1 MDLGLGLLKD
11 AFGIVSRVANRQAD
25 DLLIYDLKWPE
36 KIGLKKDLEAKGYRI
51 NWSRLDEIHDRLQ
64 EGYKYVTVP
73 YGKWWQSAT
82 GANVRVGLLNAHY
95 TAMKLALLLAFLRE
109 VRHRPRCSLGVD
121 LLSGW
126 LFGYGATGKIV
137 AAWRSLPRPQ

>member
-64 EGYKYVTVP
+64 EGYEFV
-73 YGKWWQSAT
+73 A
-82 GANVRVGLLNAHY
+82 RVCGCRSEPSGGGAHY
-95 TAMKLALLLAFLRE
+95 RGPARRA
-109 VRHRPRCSLGVD
+109 C
-121 LLSGW
+121 
-126 LFGYGATGKIV
+126 
-137 AAWRSLPRPQ
+137 